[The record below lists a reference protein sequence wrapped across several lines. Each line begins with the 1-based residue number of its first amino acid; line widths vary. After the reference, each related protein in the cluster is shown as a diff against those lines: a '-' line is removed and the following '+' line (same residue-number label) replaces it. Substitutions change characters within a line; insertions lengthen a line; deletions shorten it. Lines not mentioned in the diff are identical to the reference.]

1 MKKNMSH
8 LVLTAE
14 IKTVDPEV
22 GGSDVE
28 EDEEVVDEQRPLL
41 RNEERNCQR
50 QDVSIATI
58 FSLVPDASLPAQ
70 VKRHDAARC
79 LCFHTEEIYIR
90 A

>member
-1 MKKNMSH
+1 MSH
-8 LVLTAE
+8 LVL
-14 IKTVDPEV
+14 TVDPEV
-22 GGSDVE
+22 GGSEVE
-28 EDEEVVDEQRPLL
+28 DDSDEQRPLL

-58 FSLVPDASLPAQ
+58 YSLVPDTSLPAQ

-79 LCFHTEEIYIR
+79 LCSHTEDIYIR